1 MRLIALYRPDS
12 LIVGTRGNRGKLAL
26 WGAALG
32 APGMGSVSRYCIS
45 HSAVP
50 VIVVRPEAKVKKS
63 QAKRE
68 KKDPKRKSYLALLGC
83 VFTPASSLLRLHHLR
98 IYPQNTELTLT
109 LFDLT
114 ERAVRT
120 ASTSVEANRPEDS
133 HDGPSPT
140 TNFRSSSSPASAP

>member
-1 MRLIALYRPDS
+1 MVGPSSNLLLSSQRRFAAPKADYHALFF
-12 LIVGTRGNRGKLAL
+12 A
-26 WGAALG
+26 

-83 VFTPASSLLRLHHLR
+83 VSLSATCERLLLRR
-98 IYPQNTELTLT
+98 
-109 LFDLT
+109 
-114 ERAVRT
+114 
-120 ASTSVEANRPEDS
+120 
-133 HDGPSPT
+133 
-140 TNFRSSSSPASAP
+140 

>member
-83 VFTPASSLLRLHHLR
+83 VFTS
-98 IYPQNTELTLT
+98 
-109 LFDLT
+109 
-114 ERAVRT
+114 
-120 ASTSVEANRPEDS
+120 
-133 HDGPSPT
+133 
-140 TNFRSSSSPASAP
+140 ASAPLAHLSTKYRADLDSL

>member
-1 MRLIALYRPDS
+1 MPEGRLLNLYFPAQMRLIALYRPDS
-12 LIVGTRGNRGKLAL
+12 LIVGTRGSRGKLAL

-32 APGMGSVSRYCIS
+32 GAPILLFVIRVFDCRNHAYGYIQLTLSAPGMGSVSRYCIS

-83 VFTPASSLLRLHHLR
+83 ALAMLL
-98 IYPQNTELTLT
+98 
-109 LFDLT
+109 
-114 ERAVRT
+114 
-120 ASTSVEANRPEDS
+120 SGS
-133 HDGPSPT
+133 
-140 TNFRSSSSPASAP
+140 